1 MVCAVEEIEKS
12 ILFSGK
18 GGGGGGCF
26 QNAENRILLPSV
38 STLLSLIVGC
48 GKRSLTAILMCCSV
62 LFTLDVP
69 PVFPPPSNLF
79 SILLQITNN
88 AGCPVTVISNDAKPL
103 NGETLLPNSMLTV
116 SKLTSHMKPVKF
128 FAVDS
133 ATEKRLLINGME
145 SVNVSPST
153 KQIMMPL
160 VISGK

>member
-1 MVCAVEEIEKS
+1 M
-12 ILFSGK
+12 F
-18 GGGGGGCF
+18 
-26 QNAENRILLPSV
+26 
-38 STLLSLIVGC
+38 
-48 GKRSLTAILMCCSV
+48 CSV
-62 LFTLDVP
+62 FFTLDVP
-69 PVFPPPSNLF
+69 PVFPPSSNLF

-88 AGCPVTVISNDAKPL
+88 AGCQVTVISNDAKPL

-145 SVNVSPST
+145 SVNVLPST

-160 VISGK
+160 VISGN

>member
-1 MVCAVEEIEKS
+1 MVLAVMLMFQFHNDL
-12 ILFSGK
+12 LFY
-18 GGGGGGCF
+18 F
-26 QNAENRILLPSV
+26 
-38 STLLSLIVGC
+38 
-48 GKRSLTAILMCCSV
+48 
-62 LFTLDVP
+62 FTLDVP

-88 AGCPVTVISNDAKPL
+88 AGCQVTVISNDAKPL

-160 VISGK
+160 VISGKHLELEQFNEIS

>member
-1 MVCAVEEIEKS
+1 MSNRKVS
-12 ILFSGK
+12 INF
-18 GGGGGGCF
+18 
-26 QNAENRILLPSV
+26 
-38 STLLSLIVGC
+38 
-48 GKRSLTAILMCCSV
+48 ILMFCSV
-62 LFTLDVP
+62 FFTLDVP

-79 SILLQITNN
+79 SILLQITNS
-88 AGCPVTVISNDAKPL
+88 AGCQVTVISNDAKPL

-133 ATEKRLLINGME
+133 ATEKRLLINGKE

-160 VISGK
+160 VISGE